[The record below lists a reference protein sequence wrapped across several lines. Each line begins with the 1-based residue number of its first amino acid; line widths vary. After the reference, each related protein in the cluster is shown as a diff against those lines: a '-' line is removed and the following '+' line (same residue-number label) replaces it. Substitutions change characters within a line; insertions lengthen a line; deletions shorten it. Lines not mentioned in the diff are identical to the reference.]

1 MSVHSRP
8 TPKTATPKAI
18 ASNPVTTP
26 LERPEA
32 RPAPLPADTRR
43 SDDEPQAERRRA
55 SEVRV
60 EHDTAGVTALPWY
73 RSESWLAVMLAG
85 FVPLLFAAIAPEAA
99 QYPLIGVSGV
109 LLAIGGVMLIRQGV
123 FRPPT
128 GSEPHR
134 K

>member
-8 TPKTATPKAI
+8 TPKTATPKEI

-43 SDDEPQAERRRA
+43 SEDEPPAERKRA
-55 SEVRV
+55 SEARV
-60 EHDTAGVTALPWY
+60 DHETTGVKSQPWY
-73 RSESWLAVMLAG
+73 RSESWLAVMLGG
-85 FVPLLFAAIAPEAA
+85 FVPIFVAVIAPEAA
-99 QYPLIGVSGV
+99 QYPLIGLSGV
-109 LLAIGGVMLIRQGV
+109 LLVIGGVMLIRQGV